1 MPPAHYHWKPIG
13 DLEGDPE
20 KLAASELRSLSTVWR
35 EQRDRLQRTGQ
46 LARFNEELGREFA
59 IETGILEHL
68 YTLDRGVTRVLIER
82 GIDAALIPH
91 DATDRDPDLVASMI
105 QDQHEAAK
113 ALFDFVGQQRPLS
126 TAFIKELHALLTRN
140 QASTTALDSQ
150 GRTIEVTLLKG
161 EYKRHPNKP
170 QRRNGT
176 IHEYAPPEHV
186 ASEMDRLVEWHLRHQ
201 DEGWPAEV
209 EAAWLHHRFTQI
221 HPFQDGNGRVAR
233 CLASLVLIRADWFY
247 LAIGR
252 DQRAG
257 YIESLESADQ
267 GDLQPL
273 VELVARQQRKAFVRA
288 LSLARQVEKRA
299 RVSQIIEAAKRDLDE
314 RKAALREGW
323 DQLEE
328 TAGRILQAATE
339 RFEEVRGELA
349 SSLGSTTS
357 PVRFEFFVDSEE
369 PHGER
374 SYWFRWQVIQ
384 SAKNLDYFANLN
396 EFHGWSRLRLRS
408 GPAKV
413 PGQVGDQTDILLSIH
428 GLGQEY
434 SGVLAASLSSFKRIL
449 DEADERPVDP
459 RRALEVKTLTD
470 EVFQIN
476 YVERPEEALRRF
488 GPWFENAL
496 ARGLERWRKSL

>member
-1 MPPAHYHWKPIG
+1 MPPEHYQWKPIE
-13 DLEGDPE
+13 DLEGDPDE
-20 KLAASELRSLSTVWR
+20 LAASELRSLSKVWR

-68 YTLDRGVTRVLIER
+68 YTLDRGVTRLLIEH

-91 DATDRDPDLVASMI
+91 DATDRDPNLVAAMI

-113 ALFDFVGQQRPLS
+113 ALFDFVGQRRPLS

-140 QASTTALDSQ
+140 QTSTTAIDGQ
-150 GRTIEVTLLKG
+150 GRPVEVALRKG
-161 EYKRHPNKP
+161 DWKQRPNNP
-170 QRRNGT
+170 QRSNGT

-201 DEGWPAEV
+201 EREWPPEV

-247 LAIGR
+247 LAIDR
-252 DQRAG
+252 DQRAD
-257 YIESLESADQ
+257 YIESLEQADR
-267 GDLQPL
+267 GDLHPL
-273 VELVARQQRKAFVRA
+273 VDLVARQQRQAFVRA
-288 LSLARQVEKRA
+288 LSLAREVEKRA

-314 RKAALREGW
+314 RKAALREGR

-339 RFEEVRGELA
+339 RFEEVRGELT

-357 PVRFEFFVDSEE
+357 PVRFEFLVDSEE

-374 SYWFRWQVIQ
+374 SHWFRWQIIQ
-384 SAKNLDYFANLN
+384 TARNLDYFANLN
-396 EFHGWSRLRLRS
+396 ELHAWSRLRLRS
-408 GPAKV
+408 GPAEI
-413 PGQVGDQTDILLSIH
+413 PGQVANQTDILLSIH

-434 SGVLAASLSSFKRIL
+434 SGVLAASLSSFDRIRAE
-449 DEADERPVDP
+449 DNNVPDDP
-459 RRALEVKTLTD
+459 GRAFDVRTLTD

-476 YVERPEEALRRF
+476 YAERPGEALQRF
-488 GPWFENAL
+488 GPWFEDAL
-496 ARGLERWRKSL
+496 ARGLDRWRKSL

>member
-1 MPPAHYHWKPIG
+1 MPSESYRWKPIQDLQGDPG
-13 DLEGDPE
+13 DL
-20 KLAASELRSLSTVWR
+20 AATELRSLSKVWQ

-68 YTLDRGVTRVLIER
+68 YTLDRGVTRLLIER

-91 DATDRDPDLVASMI
+91 DATDRDPDLVAAMI

-113 ALFDFVGQQRPLS
+113 ALLDFVGQQRSLS
-126 TAFIKELHALLTRN
+126 PSFVKELHALLTRN
-140 QASTTALDSQ
+140 QTSTTAIDGQ
-150 GRTIEVTLLKG
+150 GHPVKVALRKG
-161 EYKRHPNKP
+161 EWKRFPNNP

-186 ASEMDRLVEWHLRHQ
+186 ASEMDRLVEWHRQHREQ
-201 DEGWPAEV
+201 DWPPEV

-233 CLASLVLIRADWFY
+233 CLASLVLIRAEWFY
-247 LAIGR
+247 LAIDR
-252 DQRAG
+252 DQRAS
-257 YIESLESADQ
+257 YIESLEQADR

-288 LSLARQVEKRA
+288 LSLAREVEKRA
-299 RVSQIIEAAKRDLDE
+299 RVSQIIEAAREDLDA
-314 RKAALREGW
+314 RKATLREGW

-328 TAGRILQAATE
+328 TAGRILQATTE
-339 RFEEVRGELA
+339 RFEEVRDELD
-349 SSLGSTTS
+349 STLGSTTS
-357 PVRFEFFVDSEE
+357 PVRFEFFVDPEA

-384 SAKNLDYFANLN
+384 SAKNLGYFANLN
-396 EFHGWSRLRLRS
+396 DFHAWGRLVLRTA
-408 GPAKV
+408 PADN
-413 PGQVGDQTDILLSIH
+413 GADDNGAEQTDILLSIH
-428 GLGQEY
+428 GLGHEY
-434 SGVLAASLSSFKRIL
+434 TGVLAASLSFFQRL
-449 DEADERPVDP
+449 RDEDADDGQGAV
-459 RRALEVKTLTD
+459 EVRTLTD

-476 YVERPEEALRRF
+476 YVERPEEALQRF
-488 GPWFENAL
+488 GPWLEDAL
-496 ARGLERWRKSL
+496 ARGLDRWRKSL

>member
-1 MPPAHYHWKPIG
+1 MPPEDYRWKPIE
-13 DLEGDPE
+13 DLRGDPE
-20 KLAASELRSLSTVWR
+20 DYAVSELRSLSVVWR
-35 EQRDRLQRTGQ
+35 EQRDRLERTGQ

-68 YTLDRGVTRVLIER
+68 YTLDRGVTRLLIER
-82 GIDAALIPH
+82 GIDAELIPY
-91 DATDRDPDLVASMI
+91 DATDREPELVAAMI

-126 TAFIKELHALLTRN
+126 TSFIKELHALLTRN
-140 QASTTALDSQ
+140 QTSTTAMDGQ
-150 GRTIEVTLLKG
+150 GRLVEVPLRKG
-161 EYKRHPNKP
+161 EWKQRPNNP

-201 DEGWPAEV
+201 EEGRPPEV

-233 CLASLVLIRADWFY
+233 CLASLVLIRAEWFY

-252 DQRAG
+252 DQRTR
-257 YIESLESADQ
+257 YIESLEEADR

-273 VELVARQQRKAFVRA
+273 VDLMARQQRQAFVRA
-288 LSLARQVEKRA
+288 LSLAREVEKRA
-299 RVSQIIEAAKRDLDE
+299 RVTEIIEAAKRDLDE
-314 RKAALREGW
+314 RKAARREGW

-328 TAGRILQAATE
+328 TAGRILKSATE
-339 RFEEVRGELA
+339 RFEEVHDELA
-349 SSLGSTTS
+349 STLGSTTS

-374 SYWFRWQVIQ
+374 SHWFRWQVIE
-384 SAKNLDYFANLN
+384 SAKTLDYFANLN
-396 EFHGWSRLRLRS
+396 EFHGWSRLVLR
-408 GPAKV
+408 GAPAAN
-413 PGQVGDQTDILLSIH
+413 GGEEQHDILLSIH
-428 GLGQEY
+428 GLGHEY
-434 SGVLAASLSSFKRIL
+434 TGVLAASLSSFQRL
-449 DEADERPVDP
+449 RGEDEDNGDSKDAFG
-459 RRALEVKTLTD
+459 VKTLIE

-476 YVERPEEALRRF
+476 YAERPEEALQRF
-488 GPWFENAL
+488 GPWFEDGL
-496 ARGLERWRKSL
+496 ARGLDRWRKSL